1 MQQGQTQRMQQ
12 MLTKQNLLKRLASLK
27 SDVDKLD
34 IHKLEK
40 VPTVLNSLISNA
52 DKLDIDKLVPLPV
65 DFSKLSDVVKMM
77 LLKRMYIMLRSK
89 ILKIKY
95 LILLS
100 IPNSY

>member
-1 MQQGQTQRMQQ
+1 MQQ
-12 MLTKQNLLKRLASLK
+12 MLTKQNLLKRLVSLK

-65 DFSKLSDVVKMM
+65 DFSKLIDVVKMM